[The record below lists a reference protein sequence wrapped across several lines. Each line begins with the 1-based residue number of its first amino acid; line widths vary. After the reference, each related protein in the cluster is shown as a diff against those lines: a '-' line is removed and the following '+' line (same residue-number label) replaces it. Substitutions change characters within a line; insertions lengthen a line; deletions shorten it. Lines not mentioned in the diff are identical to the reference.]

1 VRDKAEYRGDSGAVR
16 LGARRRRDAAGVRVV
31 LADYGA
37 GNLRSLCSA
46 LDRAGAEPAVT
57 EDPAEV
63 ERAPLAVIAGVGN
76 TGAAARGLEQRGLA
90 EALLARVRAGKPVLG
105 ICVGMQLLFGE
116 SDEGG
121 AGLQILPGRVER
133 LQASRVPHMGWNE
146 LRVTAPTRLLERLD
160 GEDVYFAHSYV
171 CAPEAAIAVAE
182 VEHDGPVVAAVEHG
196 SVAGVQFHP
205 ERSGPAGARA
215 LGNALA
221 WSRSV

>member
-1 VRDKAEYRGDSGAVR
+1 VNI
-16 LGARRRRDAAGVRVV
+16 V

-46 LDRAGAEPAVT
+46 LERVGAEPLVS
-57 EDPAEV
+57 EDSADV

-76 TGAAARGLEQRGLA
+76 AGAAARGLQQRDLA
-90 EALLARVRAGKPVLG
+90 EALLARVRAGRPVLG

-116 SDEGG
+116 SEEGG
-121 AGLQILPGRVER
+121 AGLHILPGRVER
-133 LQASRVPHMGWNE
+133 LRARRVPHMGWNE
-146 LRVTAPTRLLERLD
+146 LRVTAPSRMLERLD
-160 GEDVYFAHSYV
+160 GEDVYFAHSYA

-215 LGNALA
+215 LRNALA